1 MKKILLLLKSS
12 FKFENMIKDYP
23 HNEGFAVE
31 TAESV
36 SDVLRRLRRS
46 SHLLLIVEEDTY
58 EMDCLELFLN
68 ARDIQ
73 SDLCVIVL
81 GSRDKK
87 NKAELVRLGGVYLD
101 SPVKSNEL
109 REAIRSTA

>member
-1 MKKILLLLKSS
+1 MKKILLLLKSG
-12 FKFENMIKDYP
+12 FKFEDMIKDYL
-23 HNEGFAVE
+23 HNEGFAAE

-73 SDLCVIVL
+73 SDLRVIFL
-81 GSRDKK
+81 GSRDKG
-87 NKAELVRLGGVYLD
+87 NKAELVSLGGIYLD

-109 REAIRSTA
+109 REAISRSA